1 LEVLSSEESKSIY
14 MSRINRVIDYIK
26 SNLEGDLSLE
36 KLSSI
41 ANFSKFYFHRIF
53 KSVTGENLNS
63 CVGRMKIE
71 KSAFMLIYNP
81 SLSITSIAFD
91 SGFSSPAVYSRE
103 FKAHFKLSPSQWRRE
118 KQSKICKVDR
128 NICKEPQET
137 EIYIEFSKNKPSW
150 GIKMQNQNTL
160 NVQVRSM
167 PEVPIAYIRH
177 HGGYNPLDKNL
188 FQSLFS
194 KLISWAAPRD
204 LFNPPLTKAMTIFSS
219 GHPETTAPDHL
230 SVDVAISIEKQVAV
244 EGEVGKRVIPAGQY
258 AVISLIEATMEECG
272 EAWNTLF
279 NIWLPSSGYQP
290 GEGAYYI
297 NHLNDP
303 EQHPKKLNTVEMYLP
318 VKPL

>member
-1 LEVLSSEESKSIY
+1 MKVLSSEESKSIY
-14 MSRINRVIDYIK
+14 ISRINRVIDYVK

-36 KLSSI
+36 NLSSI

-81 SLSITSIAFD
+81 SLSITSVAFD

-103 FKAHFKLSPSQWRRE
+103 FKAHFKLSPSQWRRK
-118 KQSKICKVDR
+118 KQRKICKVDH
-128 NICKEPQET
+128 NICKEPNEP
-137 EIYIEFSKNKPSW
+137 EIYIDFSKNKPSW
-150 GIKMQNQNTL
+150 GIKMKNQNTL
-160 NVQVRSM
+160 NIKVSSL

-177 HGGYNPLDKNL
+177 HGAYNPLDKKL

-194 KLISWAAPRD
+194 KLISWAVPRD
-204 LFNPPLTKAMTIFSS
+204 LFNPPLTKVMTIFSS

-230 SVDVAISIEKQVAV
+230 SVDVAISIEKKTAV
-244 EGEVGKRVIPAGQY
+244 QGEVGKRVIPAGQY
-258 AVISLIEATMEECG
+258 AVISLTEATMEECG
-272 EAWNTLF
+272 QAWNTLF
-279 NIWLPSSGYQP
+279 NVWLPSSGYQP
-290 GEGAYYI
+290 GEGAYYV